1 MIPGIVTAILLVAFI
16 GGCFWAYS
24 PRRRDEFAAA
34 AALAFDEPAAIAPV
48 IHPADETLP

>member
-1 MIPGIVTAILLVAFI
+1 MIPGIITAILLVAFI

-34 AALAFDEPAAIAPV
+34 ERLAFDEPAAAPV
-48 IHPADETLP
+48 THPADETLP